1 MADLKCGILG
11 TAIGF
16 TDGGGRRHKG
26 LDPVQRGRNPPK
38 HGLRGWNSDRS
49 EMTKGITLTK
59 DELTILQQK
68 LHKIKL

>member
-38 HGLRGWNSDRS
+38 HGLRERAAGQRWPGASR
-49 EMTKGITLTK
+49 
-59 DELTILQQK
+59 
-68 LHKIKL
+68 